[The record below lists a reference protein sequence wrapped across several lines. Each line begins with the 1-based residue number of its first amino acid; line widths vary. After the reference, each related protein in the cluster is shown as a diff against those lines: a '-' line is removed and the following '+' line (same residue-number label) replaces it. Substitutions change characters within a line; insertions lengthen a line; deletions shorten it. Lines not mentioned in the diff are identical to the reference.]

1 MTKRGLIM
9 RKTERFATSDRVIA
23 TVLAIALVLVCAAV
37 LVGSPNAH
45 AVAVLG
51 SDTPTDAVPIEAM
64 AGDSAVATEAIEDK
78 ANPLASFETTAANG
92 SWAEWVVAIAVMAT
106 AACALVAVRR
116 CRSES
121 RAHDDFE
128 NHITD
133 RA

>member
-1 MTKRGLIM
+1 M
-9 RKTERFATSDRVIA
+9 RKTERFATGDRVIA

-37 LVGSPNAH
+37 LIGSPNAH

-64 AGDSAVATEAIEDK
+64 AGDSAVATEAIEDE

-92 SWAEWVVAIAVMAT
+92 SWAEWVVAIAVTAT

-116 CRSES
+116 CRSEA
-121 RAHDDFE
+121 RVHDDFE